1 MISEYAKALTVIGV
15 AVVIAFAG
23 AAGYEHGYHV
33 AKTSGDLALS
43 EQRETQQKA
52 AADAARIAD
61 DRYATEVDRGNRAAQ
76 ALIVAQ
82 QQIDHLTSTAKGKI
96 DAVTQTYRP
105 TLAANPE
112 PLPRCV
118 FTRGFVRVWNGVAVD
133 AGADPVPDS
142 SAAGGANA
150 ATGADDALDS
160 GVSQADLLDWFTDYA
175 AHNRRID
182 AQLNKV
188 LDIEAE
194 RQQPQQSTQ

>member
-15 AVVIAFAG
+15 AVAIAFAG

-33 AKTSGDLALS
+33 ATTRGDLALS

-61 DRYATEVDRGNRAAQ
+61 DRYATEVDRGNQTAQ

-96 DAVTQTYRP
+96 DVVTQTYRP
-105 TLAANPE
+105 TLAASPE

-133 AGADPVPDS
+133 ASADPLPN
-142 SAAGGANA
+142 SAVTGGAGA
-150 ATGADDALDS
+150 ETGADDALDS
-160 GVSQADLLDWFTDYA
+160 GVSQADILDWLTDYA
-175 AHNRRID
+175 ARNRRID
-182 AQLNKV
+182 TRLNKV

-194 RQQPQQSTQ
+194 RQKPQQNTQ